1 MSKVTIAFTLNPRH
15 DSDIIDWLNAQGD
28 GNRSAAIRE
37 AIRSHTG
44 QPDLRD
50 VYNLLLEIKESGVVI
65 HAVGTDDNSEPD
77 DLAAA
82 LDKLGR

>member
-1 MSKVTIAFTLNPRH
+1 MSKVTVAFTLNPRH
-15 DSDIIDWLNAQGD
+15 DSDIIDWLKAQGD

-50 VYNLLLEIKESGVVI
+50 VYNLLLEIKESGVVVQT
-65 HAVGTDDNSEPD
+65 VGTDKSEPD

>member
-1 MSKVTIAFTLNPRH
+1 MSKVTVAFTINLER
-15 DSDIIDWLNAQGD
+15 DRDIVNWLKAQGD
-28 GNRSAAIRE
+28 GNRSAAIRK
-37 AIRSHTG
+37 AIRSHVG

-65 HAVGTDDNSEPD
+65 QPVGTDESEPD

>member
-1 MSKVTIAFTLNPRH
+1 MSKVTVAFTLNLKH
-15 DSDIIDWLNAQGD
+15 DHDIIDWLKAQGD
-28 GNRSAAIRE
+28 GNRSAAIRK

-65 HAVGTDDNSEPD
+65 QTIGTDESEPD

>member
-1 MSKVTIAFTLNPRH
+1 MSKVTVAFTLNPRH
-15 DSDIIDWLNAQGD
+15 DSDIIDWLKTQGD
-28 GNRSAAIRE
+28 GNRSAAIRK

-50 VYNLLLEIKESGVVI
+50 VYNLLLEIKESGVVVQ
-65 HAVGTDDNSEPD
+65 AVGADESEPD